1 MAKGVLTGNRE
12 AFFSTIRQNIKTPPG
27 GKAPRVENPMDGL
40 FTQRETNVEERRE
53 LRERF
58 SHEWTTL
65 GGKAFSI
72 KNRTE
77 LGQVIKQIIQERQLR
92 SAMRWDHPGLEN
104 LKLEDIFADT
114 QASLSRWPLEKN
126 YSDWIGKAA
135 AMEAGIVWGDIVMA
149 ETGTLVLPA
158 ASPGQPA
165 SIAVLPLTLI
175 AIFTTAQL
183 VDGFAGVVKTFKERY
198 GTDLPTT
205 TTFISGP
212 SRTTD
217 IEMVLTIGV
226 HGSRYVYALI
236 LDEET

>member
-1 MAKGVLTGNRE
+1 MANGLLTGDRE
-12 AFFSTIRQNIKTPPG
+12 TFFSTIRQNIKTPPG

-40 FTQRETNVEERRE
+40 FTQRETNVEDRRE

-58 SHEWTTL
+58 IQEWTTL

-72 KNRTE
+72 KDRTE
-77 LGQVIKQIIQERQLR
+77 LAQVLKDIIQERQLQK
-92 SAMRWDHPGLEN
+92 AMRWDHPELEN
-104 LKLEDIFADT
+104 LKLEEIFSDA
-114 QASLSRWPLEKN
+114 QASLSRWPLEKK
-126 YSDWIGKAA
+126 YSDWIEKAA
-135 AMEAGIVWGDIVMA
+135 SMEAGIVWGDIAMA
-149 ETGTLVLPA
+149 ETGTLVLPG
-158 ASPGQPA
+158 ASPGQPTTVC
-165 SIAVLPLTLI
+165 VLPITLI

-183 VDGFAGVVKTFKERY
+183 VDGFAGVVKWFQKRY
-198 GTDLPTT
+198 GTNLPTT

-236 LDEET
+236 LDEA

>member
-1 MAKGVLTGNRE
+1 MAKGLVTGDRE
-12 AFFSTIRQNIKTPPG
+12 AFFSAIRQNIKTPPG
-27 GKAPRVENPMDGL
+27 GKAPRVKKPMDGL
-40 FTQRETNVEERRE
+40 FTQRETSAEERRE
-53 LRERF
+53 LRDRF
-58 SHEWTTL
+58 IHEWTTL

-72 KNRTE
+72 KNRVE
-77 LGQVIKQIIQERQLR
+77 LGQVIKQIIQERQLER
-92 SAMRWDHPGLEN
+92 VMGWEHPELEK
-104 LKLEDIFADT
+104 LKLEEIFSDT
-114 QASLSRWPLEKN
+114 KASLSRWPLGQTYN
-126 YSDWIGKAA
+126 DWIGKAA

-158 ASPGQPA
+158 VSSGQPA
-165 SIAVLPLTLI
+165 IVSVLPLTLI
-175 AIFTTAQL
+175 AVFTTAQL
-183 VDGFAGVVKTFKERY
+183 VDGFYGVVKFFKERY

-236 LDEET
+236 LDEG